1 MQALSQ
7 SYAFWI
13 GLFLALGILYFSPI
27 LIGAIRRVEKL
38 WVLAGLNF
46 IPLLWPA
53 ALIGAFMLP
62 RRLPV
67 RLLSHHRAGPA
78 LPERQPFL
86 VNTERD
92 PEWKWDI

>member
-7 SYAFWI
+7 NYAFWI
-13 GLFLALGILYFSPI
+13 GLFLALAVLYFSPI

-38 WVLAGLNF
+38 WVLVGLNC

-62 RRLPV
+62 RRLPPSAWPPGAYAQ
-67 RLLSHHRAGPA
+67 RYCP
-78 LPERQPFL
+78 PPRQ
-86 VNTERD
+86 
-92 PEWKWDI
+92 

>member
-13 GLFLALGILYFSPI
+13 GLFLGLGILYFSPI

-38 WVLAGLNF
+38 WVLVGLNF

-62 RRLPV
+62 RRLPRSAWPPDV
-67 RLLSHHRAGPA
+67 YTQGHYP
-78 LPERQPFL
+78 PPRQ
-86 VNTERD
+86 
-92 PEWKWDI
+92 